1 MTERQLKK
9 IPYGISNYN
18 LFCEEQYYYVD
29 KTHYIRNIEDKGR
42 CLFFF
47 RPRRF
52 GKSLFLSTLETYYDI
67 NWRERFDFF
76 FQGTAIRKT
85 PTSAKSSYMIL
96 KLDFSAVDSDIS
108 LVEDAF
114 FNHVKNAA
122 CFFLD
127 RYSELLEID
136 CEKSKRGFDSLK
148 SPSTL
153 MDTLL
158 NYCKGK
164 SQKIYIIIDEYDNFA
179 NTILSTSGEKE
190 YMNITHGEG
199 FLRTFFN
206 VLKSGTSGSQ
216 APISRLFMTGV
227 SPITL
232 DDVTSGF
239 NIAQN
244 ISLDED
250 INEILGFTR
259 AEVETMIEYYRE
271 AGKIRHTTGEL
282 LEIMTN
288 WYNSYRFTSEQN
300 AGIFNSSL
308 VLYFLNEYLKSFK
321 IPQELIDRNVR
332 IDYHKVRHLI
342 VVDRKGRTDSKQT
355 SQLLQTQIPKIN
367 GNFSKLTSIIENGF
381 VQSLLV
387 KGFPIAELTGTENF
401 ISLLFYF
408 GLLTISGIT
417 LSGQSVLTIP
427 NETVKQLYYDYI
439 KETYKETQLFSL
451 DFENFSKAMEE
462 MAFAGRW
469 LSLIDYLAQRMES
482 SIGLRDLINRE
493 KAVQAFLNVYLGLSP
508 LYIVHSEKELNKGF
522 ADLVLEPFLA
532 RFPAIKYSF
541 LIEIKYLK
549 ADSFKKKFDEEKI
562 KKIREEAESQ
572 LKKYSL
578 DEKFQKTIGKT
589 NLIKLVLIFCGHR
602 LIYKGEVD

>member
-114 FNHVKNAA
+114 FNHVKNTA

-127 RYSELLEID
+127 RYSVLLNID
-136 CEKSKRGFDSLK
+136 SEKSKRGFDSLK

-244 ISLDED
+244 IFLDED

-271 AGKIRHTTGEL
+271 AGKIRHTTEEL
-282 LEIMTN
+282 LEIMAN
-288 WYNSYRFTSEQN
+288 WYNNYRFTSEQN

-332 IDYHKVRHLI
+332 IDYHKLRHLI

-469 LSLIDYLAQRMES
+469 HPLIDYLAQRMES

-508 LYIVHSEKELNKGF
+508 LYIIHSEKELNKGF

-541 LIEIKYLK
+541 LIQVIAKFNRLFSK
-549 ADSFKKKFDEEKI
+549 WDKKDRSALF
-562 KKIREEAESQ
+562 
-572 LKKYSL
+572 L
-578 DEKFQKTIGKT
+578 
-589 NLIKLVLIFCGHR
+589 
-602 LIYKGEVD
+602 